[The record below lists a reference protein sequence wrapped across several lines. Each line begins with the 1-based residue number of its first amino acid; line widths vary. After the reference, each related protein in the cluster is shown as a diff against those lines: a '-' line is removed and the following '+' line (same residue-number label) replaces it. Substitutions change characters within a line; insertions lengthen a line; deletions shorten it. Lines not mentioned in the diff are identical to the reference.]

1 MESPLTGTAI
11 ARQASSTDRGVGGER
26 AGLGRRGFLG
36 VLGAAGALALP
47 GFTAQPAAASTP
59 RPVGGGRPGR
69 RVVTGAEALAARGW
83 SDLAGQR
90 VGVITNP
97 TGILSDLRHE
107 VDVMAAGGTVDLVAV
122 FGPEHGFRGTAQA
135 GGSEGTYVDE
145 RTGATVY
152 DAYGANATKLAEMY
166 RAADV
171 ETVVFDIQDVGSR
184 FYTYIWTMYD
194 AMVAAAQTG
203 ARFVVLDR
211 PNPIGGHARGPMM
224 TTPFTTFVGKKEI
237 VQQHGMTVGEL
248 ARFFDAEFL
257 PADAGGRLSELHVV
271 EVQGWRRDMPF
282 AATGLPWVAPSPN
295 MPTPD
300 TALLYPGTG
309 MFEGT
314 LSSEG
319 RGTTRPFEWVGDP
332 AFDARWAQAV
342 AAYDIGGLAV
352 RESYFTPT
360 FSKHVGKVCAG
371 MQVHVTD
378 PARVE
383 GITAAVAML
392 VEAKRLYPQFAWRQD
407 SWDAVRPY
415 WVDKLSGSPR
425 LREMVDAGASAAEVE
440 EAWAVELSDFEARR
454 EQYLLYRGPR
464 R

>member
-1 MESPLTGTAI
+1 MPSDRDADG
-11 ARQASSTDRGVGGER
+11 ARPGGI
-26 AGLGRRGFLG
+26 GRRGLLG
-36 VLGAAGALALP
+36 ALGAAGALATLP
-47 GFTAQPAAASTP
+47 GLAAPAAATAA
-59 RPVGGGRPGR
+59 VGPGVVPPGR
-69 RVVTGAEALAARGW
+69 RVVTGVEALADSGW

-97 TGILSDLRHE
+97 TGILPDLRHE
-107 VDVMAAGGTVDLVAV
+107 VDVMVADGVDLVAV

-145 RTGATVY
+145 RTGVTVY
-152 DAYGANATKLAEMY
+152 DAYGANAVALEEMY

-184 FYTYIWTMYD
+184 FYTYVWTMYD
-194 AMVAAAQTG
+194 AMVAAARTG

-257 PADAGGRLSELHVV
+257 PAEAGRRLSELHVV
-271 EVQGWRRDMPF
+271 QVQGWHRDMVF

-319 RGTTRPFEWVGDP
+319 RGTTRPFEWIGDP
-332 AFDARWAQAV
+332 AFDARWAEAV
-342 AAYDIGGLAV
+342 AGYDIPGVAV
-352 RESYFTPT
+352 RECSFTPT
-360 FSKHVGKVCAG
+360 FSKHAGVVCTG
-371 MQVHVTD
+371 MQVHITD
-378 PARVE
+378 PSRAE
-383 GITAAVAML
+383 GITAAVTML
-392 VEAKRLYPQFAWRQD
+392 VEAKRLYPQFTWRQD
-407 SWDAVRPY
+407 RWDVARPF
-415 WVDKLSGSPR
+415 WVDKLSGSTR
-425 LREMVDAGASAAEVE
+425 LREMVDSGASVVDVE
-440 EAWAVELSDFEARR
+440 AAWAGELDEFVQRR
-454 EQYLLYRGPR
+454 EQHLLYRGR
-464 R
+464 RR